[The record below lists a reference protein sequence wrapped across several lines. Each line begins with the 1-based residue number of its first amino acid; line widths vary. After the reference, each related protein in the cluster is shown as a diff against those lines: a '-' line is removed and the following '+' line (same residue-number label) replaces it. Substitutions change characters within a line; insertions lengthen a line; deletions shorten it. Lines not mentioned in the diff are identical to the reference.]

1 MSGLEWGPSEDARF
15 AAIRNDLVKVSTA
28 SACQMLIDL
37 GWRNAYMLGLRP
49 LQPLGLGQ
57 RLVGRART
65 CRYLMRR
72 GPEGGHDPAKRRI
85 SPEIV
90 LIEEILPGD
99 VLCVD
104 ALGVMTAGIIGDI
117 LSARLKS
124 NGAAAAVIHGV
135 VRDSPYIA
143 QLGLPVYSAGVHP
156 SHSGRDLVPVD
167 FDRPIDMSSVQVL
180 PGDIILADDEGVIAM
195 PLELAEYIA
204 SHGPAKELLEEWIRG
219 KILNGGSIHDYYP
232 PSPGKLDEY
241 KRETGHNFDAP
252 APPSSHGNR
261 T

>member
-1 MSGLEWGPSEDARF
+1 MAGLEWGPAEDARF
-15 AAIRNDLVKVSTA
+15 AAIRSDLAQVSTA
-28 SACQMLIDL
+28 SACQMLIDQ
-37 GWRNAYMLGLRP
+37 GWRNAYMLGLGP

-72 GPEGGHDPAKRRI
+72 GPESGHDPAKRRV

-90 LIEEILPGD
+90 LIEDIQPGD

-117 LSARLKS
+117 LSARLKA

-143 QLGLPVYSAGVHP
+143 ELGLPVYSAGVHP
-156 SHSGRDLVPVD
+156 SHSGRDLAPVD
-167 FDRPIDMSSVQVL
+167 FDQPVDMSGVQVRA
-180 PGDIILADDEGVIAM
+180 GDIILADDEGVIAM
-195 PLELAEYIA
+195 PLDLAEYIA

-241 KRETGHNFDAP
+241 KRETGRSFDAP
-252 APPSSHGNR
+252 APQSSHGDR
-261 T
+261 A